1 MHGTQLEVNPTGRK
15 EREDRGM
22 KTIRDV
28 ARLAGVSTTTV
39 SRVIN
44 GSGAVSEARRLRVE
58 RAVADLDYV
67 PNAVARHLRS
77 KRTKMI
83 ALVLSDITNPF
94 FTTIA
99 RGVQDVAGPRGYAV
113 TFANTDESETQELG
127 YLQTLVQ
134 RQVDGVLLVP
144 VGNSPAPFRLL
155 RSKKIPVVLL
165 DRRVSV
171 RQLDEVRC
179 DSEAGAYA
187 VVRHLLGLG
196 HRRIAVLTGRRDVS
210 TSTDRVAG
218 YERALAWA
226 GVPLDRDLIR
236 YDSFSLAGGFR
247 MINEILA
254 VEPRPTAVFA
264 TNNFIAFGAI
274 RAIREAHLTVPDD
287 ISLATFDDLPAEWH
301 DDPFLTVLAQP
312 AYDLGRQAAEL
323 LFERLESGA
332 RGKRRVIVLP
342 GALIPRR
349 SSGPPPHVTTGVSAE
364 IDPVPA

>member
-1 MHGTQLEVNPTGRK
+1 MN
-15 EREDRGM
+15 
-22 KTIRDV
+22 TIRDV

-44 GSGAVSEARRLRVE
+44 DSRAVSPERRQRVQ
-58 RAVADLDYV
+58 RAIAELGYV

-77 KRTKMI
+77 KRTRTI

-113 TFANTDESETQELG
+113 TFANTDESQSQERAFLE
-127 YLQTLVQ
+127 TLVQ

-144 VGNSPAPFRLL
+144 AGNSPQPYRLL
-155 RSKKIPVVLL
+155 RSQKIPVVLL

-187 VVRHLLGLG
+187 LVRHLLELG
-196 HRRIAVLTGRRDVS
+196 HRRIAVITGRRDIS
-210 TSTDRVAG
+210 TATDRVAG

-226 GVPLDRDLIR
+226 GVPLDRALIR
-236 YDSFSLAGGFR
+236 YHSFSLEGGYR
-247 MINEILA
+247 MIRDILA
-254 VEPRPTAVFA
+254 IDPRPTAVFA
-264 TNNFIAFGAI
+264 TNNFIAFGAL
-274 RAIREAHLTVPDD
+274 RALREANLDVPDD
-287 ISLATFDDLPAEWH
+287 ISLATFDDLPEEWH

-312 AYDLGRQAAEL
+312 AYELGRQAAEL
-323 LFERLESGA
+323 LFERLETGA
-332 RGKRRVIVLP
+332 RGRRRVIVLP
-342 GALIPRR
+342 GAVIPRR
-349 SSGPPPHVTTGVSAE
+349 SSGPPPAVASGTGP
-364 IDPVPA
+364 D

>member
-1 MHGTQLEVNPTGRK
+1 MSK
-15 EREDRGM
+15 
-22 KTIRDV
+22 IRDV
-28 ARLAGVSTTTV
+28 ARLAGVSITTV

-44 GSGAVSEARRLRVE
+44 GSGGVSEARRLRVE

-67 PNAVARHLRS
+67 PNAVAQQLRS
-77 KRTKMI
+77 KRTKTI

-113 TFANTDESETQELG
+113 TFANTDESESQERE

-144 VGNSPAPFRLL
+144 SGNSPKPFRLL
-155 RSKKIPVVLL
+155 RSQKIPVVLL

-187 VVRHLLGLG
+187 LVRHLLGLG
-196 HRRIAVLTGRRDVS
+196 HRRIAVITGRRDIS

-226 GVPLDRDLIR
+226 EVPLDRELIR
-236 YDSFSLAGGFR
+236 YDSFSLAGGYR
-247 MINEILA
+247 MIKDILA
-254 VEPRPTAVFA
+254 IEPRPTAVFA
-264 TNNFIAFGAI
+264 TNNFIAFGAL
-274 RAIREAHLTVPDD
+274 RGLREENVNVPADM
-287 ISLATFDDLPAEWH
+287 SLATFDDLPEEWH

-312 AYDLGRQAAEL
+312 AYELGRQAAEL
-323 LFERLESGA
+323 LFDRLETGA

-342 GALIPRR
+342 GAVIPRR
-349 SSGPPPHVTTGVSAE
+349 SSGPPPNVASNALARTQ
-364 IDPVPA
+364 PVPA